1 MPPPVAHAEPSP
13 EAPARSPRT
22 ILLVDDEA
30 LIVMASATVLKKTG
44 YKVLEEYSGARAL
57 AHLQSAEPIDLL
69 VTDFSMPGMDGG
81 QLARAAQELR
91 PDLPVL
97 ITSGYMNPSI
107 DIGISIQTLR
117 KPYLLNQLLEAV
129 AKLIGKP

>member
-1 MPPPVAHAEPSP
+1 MPPSVVAEPSP
-13 EAPARSPRT
+13 ETPASSPRT

-30 LIVMASATVLKKTG
+30 LIIMASAMVLKKAG
-44 YKVLEEYSGARAL
+44 YRVLEEYSGARAL
-57 AHLQSAEPIDLL
+57 AHLQSGEQIDLL

-81 QLARAAQELR
+81 QLARAAHELR
-91 PDLPVL
+91 PDLPIL
-97 ITSGYMNPSI
+97 ITSGYMGTSI
-107 DIGISIQTLR
+107 DVGISFQILR